1 VGGVFRYRG
10 GALYYILKHSRLS
23 ERRLSVD
30 WKAIRNEYIADESSS
45 YRKLAKKY
53 GVSLTAI
60 TKRSKEEDWIG
71 QRKQLKDK
79 TMTKSIEKLSQKTAD
94 KLSRVADLT
103 DKLLNKLEKAIE
115 ELDIQLF
122 KDVVKVKEIEYNN
135 DLRPDKP
142 TKEIIHEEE
151 KVIEVK
157 TIVDRSGL
165 KAIASSLR
173 DIKEIQML
181 KSELDKKE
189 QEARIAKLQKEAESE
204 QTDNEIRVV
213 IEGDLER
220 YST

>member
-1 VGGVFRYRG
+1 M
-10 GALYYILKHSRLS
+10 
-23 ERRLSVD
+23 D
-30 WKAIRNEYIADESSS
+30 WKAIRNEYIVDESSS

-79 TMTKSIEKLSQKTAD
+79 TMTKSIEKLSEKTAD
-94 KLSRVADLT
+94 KLSRVSDLT
-103 DKLLNKLEKAIE
+103 DKLLDKLEQAIS
-115 ELDIQLF
+115 ELDIQLY
-122 KDVVKVKEIEYNN
+122 KDVEKIKEIEYNN
-135 DLRPDKP
+135 ELRPDKP
-142 TKEIIHEEE
+142 TKEIIHERE

-181 KSELDKKE
+181 KTELDKQE
-189 QEARIAKLQKEAESE
+189 QEARIKKLQKEAEADTDKSE
-204 QTDNEIRVV
+204 AIKVV
-213 IEGDLER
+213 IANDLEA
-220 YST
+220 YSK

>member
-1 VGGVFRYRG
+1 M
-10 GALYYILKHSRLS
+10 L
-23 ERRLSVD
+23 D
-30 WKAIRNEYIADESSS
+30 WKTIRNEYITDESSS

-60 TKRSKEEDWIG
+60 TRRSKEEDWIG

-79 TMTKSIEKLSQKTAD
+79 TITKSIEKLSDKTAD

-103 DKLLNKLEKAIE
+103 DKLLNKLEQAIE
-115 ELDIQLF
+115 ELDIQLY
-122 KDVVKVKEIEYNN
+122 KHVEKTKEIEYNN
-135 DLRPDKP
+135 ELRPDKP

-181 KSELDKKE
+181 KTELDKQE
-189 QEARIAKLQKEAESE
+189 QEARIAKLQKEAMEE
-204 QTDNEIRVV
+204 AQDKEITIVFGSDT
-213 IEGDLER
+213 ED
-220 YST
+220 YSV